1 MTMPSPAISAAAEP
15 PIAAHPATS
24 ATGRRLIGAA
34 TAVGAAAVLGL
45 AAWLEPSPAGLGT
58 HSQLA
63 MPPCGWIAMADVPC
77 PTCGMTTAFAYA
89 ADGNL
94 LAALGAQPMGAVLA
108 LAVAMALVVGVYT
121 AVTGS
126 RVAVLFG
133 RLWSRRAIWGLG
145 LGVGGAW
152 IYKIIIY
159 KGVLG

>member
-1 MTMPSPAISAAAEP
+1 MTMSSPAISTAAEP
-15 PIAAHPATS
+15 PIVTAGATS

-34 TAVGAAAVLGL
+34 TAICVAAILGL
-45 AAWLEPSPAGLGT
+45 AAWLEPSPEGLGT

-63 MPPCGWIAMADVPC
+63 MPPCGWILMADVPC

-89 ADGNL
+89 ADGNFIG
-94 LAALGAQPMGAVLA
+94 ALWAQPMGAVLA
-108 LAVAMALVVGVYT
+108 LAAAMALVVGVYT

-126 RVAVLFG
+126 RVAVLFT
-133 RLWSRRAIWGLG
+133 RLWSRRAAWALGLG
-145 LGVGGAW
+145 LGGAW